1 MRRLLLVIAVEVAAV
16 RVTHTLSAPYRS
28 SLDLSWIA
36 RADLGMLLLAVAH
49 LAAWVAVWWLLL
61 GTVHDV
67 VATIIT
73 ARHRGRARGVA
84 AAPAWVRRIIHQAI
98 GTALLVSVTAG
109 PVGALSPRSEPA
121 TVAVAVVQPPVPA
134 IGATAAPVVAP
145 VISGPSPVQG
155 PVRAEPT
162 APPTAVEAPNDTVH
176 PGMPPASPAADG
188 TASDGTASVDTASDD
203 TASDDTV
210 EEGAGPDDAEPHDAA
225 ADGADAE
232 GAAAHDG
239 ASHREVHVVA
249 SGENLWVI
257 AKAVLVQRLDS
268 VPTDRQTHAY
278 WVRLIQ
284 ANDVR
289 SGDPDLIYPGERL
302 SLPADPLGQG

>member
-16 RVTHTLSAPYRS
+16 RVTHTLSSPYRS
-28 SLDLSWIA
+28 ALDLSWIA

-67 VATIIT
+67 VATITT
-73 ARHRGRARGVA
+73 ARHQGRARGV
-84 AAPAWVRRIIHQAI
+84 APAWVRRIIHQAI

-109 PVGALSPRSEPA
+109 PVGALSSPSEPA
-121 TVAVAVVQPPVPA
+121 TVVVQPPVPA
-134 IGATAAPVVAP
+134 IGTTPAPVVGP
-145 VISGPSPVQG
+145 VTSGPSPVQG
-155 PVRAEPT
+155 SVRAEPT
-162 APPTAVEAPNDTVH
+162 APPTAVEAPSDTVH
-176 PGMPPASPAADG
+176 PGMPSASPAAD
-188 TASDGTASVDTASDD
+188 DTASAD
-203 TASDDTV
+203 TASADTAADDTV
-210 EEGAGPDDAEPHDAA
+210 AEGGGPDDAEPHDAA

-232 GAAAHDG
+232 GAAGHDG

-257 AKAVLVQRLDS
+257 AKAELVQRLDS

-302 SLPADPLGQG
+302 SLPADPLAQG